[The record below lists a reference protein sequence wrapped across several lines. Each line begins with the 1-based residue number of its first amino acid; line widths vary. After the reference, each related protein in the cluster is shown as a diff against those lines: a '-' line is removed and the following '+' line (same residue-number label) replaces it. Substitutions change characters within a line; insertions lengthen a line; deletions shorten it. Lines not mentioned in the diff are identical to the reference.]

1 MPCGMNDSLP
11 ALCECAGSEG
21 CTNGRQV
28 AFPQEKREE
37 NGRRLAELAQNYDM
51 IRLAYFILSTKR
63 VDVGMHLMSVENI
76 SKSYSDKIL
85 FENVTFGVETGD
97 KVGIIGVNGT
107 GKSTLLKV
115 IAGVEPP
122 DSGQVTTG
130 RSVVLRMLAQ
140 DPTFGPEETAL
151 EHVLGG
157 DSPQL
162 RVVREHSAVLEE
174 LERRPDDSGL
184 QERLIAVNARMDELN
199 AWSLESEAKTAL
211 TKLGIVDVFGK
222 VATFSGGQRKRVAM
236 AAALLQPSDVLILD
250 EPTNHIDN
258 DSVAWL
264 EGMLQKRKG
273 ALLMITHDRYFLDRV
288 SNRVIELD
296 RGSAHFY
303 EANYSRF
310 LELKLE
316 REEREAASEAKR
328 QNLLR
333 NELAWIR
340 RGAQA
345 RSTKQKARIDRYEAL
360 KTQGPKGA
368 SGKMDVSV
376 ASTRLG
382 KKILE
387 IENLRKSLGG
397 RELIRDLSYIAVPED
412 RVGIVGRNGSGKSTL
427 LKLIAGKL
435 MPDAGRVELGPT
447 VKLGWFSQEHEE
459 MDESLRVMEYIR
471 EGAEQVKTADGTTI
485 SAGQMLERFLFAPA
499 VQWSVIS
506 KLSGGEKRRL
516 QLLRVLLN
524 APNVLLLDEPTND
537 LDIATLTVLEDYL
550 DEFPGVVIV
559 VSHDRYFLDRTV
571 DRILAFEGDGVV
583 AEHTGNYSDYQAY
596 AERQEAEKQ
605 AAGAPAKASGAST
618 AGPAAAAAVQERK
631 ERPQLKMSYKD
642 QKDFEQID
650 GWIAE
655 AEEVLAAVAS
665 RMEEAASDSGRLQ
678 ELMEEQTA
686 LEAKLDA
693 LLERWT
699 ELNELAEQIAANKSA
714 RG

>member
-1 MPCGMNDSLP
+1 
-11 ALCECAGSEG
+11 
-21 CTNGRQV
+21 
-28 AFPQEKREE
+28 
-37 NGRRLAELAQNYDM
+37 
-51 IRLAYFILSTKR
+51 
-63 VDVGMHLMSVENI
+63 MHLMSVENI

-97 KVGIIGVNGT
+97 KIGIIGVNGT

-115 IAGVEPP
+115 IAGTETP
-122 DSGQVTTG
+122 DLGQVAIG

-140 DPTFGPEETAL
+140 DPAFGPEETAL

-157 DSPQL
+157 GSPEL
-162 RVVREHSAVLEE
+162 KAVREHAAVLAE
-174 LERRPDDSGL
+174 LELRPDDAGL
-184 QERLIAVNARMDELN
+184 HERLISANARMDELN
-199 AWSLESEAKTAL
+199 AWQLESEAKTAL
-211 TKLGIVDVFGK
+211 TKLGIADVHGK
-222 VATFSGGQRKRVAM
+222 VAKFSGGQRKRVAM

-296 RGSAHFY
+296 RGAAHFY

-360 KTQGPKGA
+360 KEQGPKGA
-368 SGKMDVSV
+368 AGKLDVSV

-382 KKILE
+382 KKIIE
-387 IENLRKSLGG
+387 IEHLRKSLGG

-435 MPDAGRVELGPT
+435 RPDGGRMELGPT

-459 MDESLRVMEYIR
+459 MDESLRVIEYIR

-485 SAGQMLERFLFAPA
+485 SAGQMLERFLFPPA
-499 VQWSVIS
+499 TQWSVIS

-516 QLLRVLLN
+516 QLLRVLMS

-550 DEFPGVVIV
+550 DDFPGVVIA

-571 DRILAFEGDGVV
+571 ERILAFEGDGVV
-583 AEHTGNYSDYQAY
+583 TGHTGSYSDYQAY
-596 AERQEAEKQ
+596 AERREAEKK
-605 AAGAPAKASGAST
+605 ATAAPAKTAGAST
-618 AGPAAAAAVQERK
+618 DAADRERK
-631 ERPQLKMSYKD
+631 DRPVLKMSYKD

-655 AEEVLAAVAS
+655 AEEALADVAA
-665 RMEEAASDSGRLQ
+665 RMEANASDSAQLQ
-678 ELMEEQTA
+678 ELMTEQA
-686 LEAKLDA
+686 GLEAKLDA

-699 ELNELAEQIAANKSA
+699 ELNELAEQIASNKSA

>member
-1 MPCGMNDSLP
+1 M
-11 ALCECAGSEG
+11 
-21 CTNGRQV
+21 RI
-28 AFPQEKREE
+28 
-37 NGRRLAELAQNYDM
+37 YDM
-51 IRLAYFILSTKR
+51 IRGAGPYSIAEVVIRL
-63 VDVGMHLMSVENI
+63 HLLSVENI
-76 SKSYSDKIL
+76 SKSYSDKTL
-85 FENVTFGVETGD
+85 FENVTFGVETGE
-97 KVGIIGVNGT
+97 KIGIIGVNGT

-115 IAGVEPP
+115 IAGLEPP
-122 DSGQVTTG
+122 DSGRVSIG

-140 DPTFGPEETAL
+140 DPAFGEGETAL
-151 EHVLGG
+151 EHALGG
-157 DSPQL
+157 DSPEL
-162 RVVREHSAVLEE
+162 RAVREHAEAMAALT
-174 LERRPDDSGL
+174 LRPDDDRL
-184 QERLIAVNARMDELN
+184 QERLIAANARMDELN
-199 AWSLESEAKTAL
+199 AWSFESEAKTAL
-211 TKLGIVDVFGK
+211 TKLGIADVHAK
-222 VATFSGGQRKRVAM
+222 VASLSGGQRKRVAM
-236 AAALLQPSDVLILD
+236 AAALLQPSDILILD

-296 RGSAHFY
+296 RGTAYFY

-360 KTQGPKGA
+360 KAQGPKGA
-368 SGKMDVSV
+368 AGKVDVSV

-387 IENLRKSLGG
+387 IEHLMKRIGEKT
-397 RELIRDLSYIAVPED
+397 LIGDLSYVAVPDD

-435 MPDAGRVELGPT
+435 APDGGRAELGPT

-485 SAGQMLERFLFAPA
+485 SAGQMLERFLFPPA
-499 VQWSVIS
+499 TQWSVIS

-516 QLLRVLLN
+516 QLLRVLMG

-537 LDIATLTVLEDYL
+537 LDVATLGVLEDYL
-550 DEFPGVVIV
+550 DDFEGVVFV

-583 AEHTGNYSDYQAY
+583 TLHAGNYTEYRER
-596 AERQEAEKQ
+596 AERLEAEKPQ
-605 AAGAPAKASGAST
+605 DADERGAGHAGLPGRAADKGEGTDAEG
-618 AGPAAAAAVQERK
+618 RK
-631 ERPQLKMSYKD
+631 ERPLLKMSYKD

-655 AEEVLAAVAS
+655 TEEALSGVAS
-665 RMEEAASDSGRLQ
+665 RMEANASDSALLQ
-678 ELMEEQTA
+678 ELMAEQA
-686 LEAKLDA
+686 GLEAKLDG

-699 ELNELAEQIAANKSA
+699 ELQELAERIAANKSS

>member
-1 MPCGMNDSLP
+1 
-11 ALCECAGSEG
+11 
-21 CTNGRQV
+21 
-28 AFPQEKREE
+28 
-37 NGRRLAELAQNYDM
+37 
-51 IRLAYFILSTKR
+51 
-63 VDVGMHLMSVENI
+63 MHLLSVENI

-85 FENVTFGVETGD
+85 FEDVTFGIETGD
-97 KVGIIGVNGT
+97 KIGIIGVNGT

-115 IAGVEPP
+115 VAGLEPA
-122 DSGQVTTG
+122 DSGKVSIG
-130 RSVVLRMLAQ
+130 RSVILRMLAQ
-140 DPTFGPEETAL
+140 DPAFAPEETAL

-162 RVVREHSAVLEE
+162 KAVRDYAEIMKAITLNPED
-174 LERRPDDSGL
+174 PKL
-184 QERLIAVNARMDELN
+184 QERLIAANQRMDELD
-199 AWSLESEAKTAL
+199 AWQLESDAKTAL
-211 TKLGIVDVFGK
+211 TKLGILNYDDK

-296 RGSAHFY
+296 QGRAHFY

-316 REEREAASEAKR
+316 REEREIASEAKR

-345 RSTKQKARIDRYEAL
+345 RSTKQKARIDRFEAL
-360 KTQGPKGA
+360 KEQGPRA
-368 SGKMDVSV
+368 VSGKLDVSI
-376 ASTRLG
+376 ASSRLG
-382 KKILE
+382 KKIVE
-387 IENLRKSLGG
+387 IDKLTKRYGERT
-397 RELIRDLSYIAVPED
+397 LIKHFSYIAVPED

-435 MPDAGRVELGPT
+435 SPDDGSVELGTT

-459 MDESLRVMEYIR
+459 IDESLRVMEYIR
-471 EGAEQVKTADGTTI
+471 EGADQVKTSDGSTI
-485 SAGQMLERFLFAPA
+485 SAGQMLERFLFSPSM
-499 VQWSVIS
+499 QWSVIS

-516 QLLRVLLN
+516 QLLRVLMN

-550 DEFPGVVIV
+550 DDFPGVVFI

-571 DRILAFEGDGVV
+571 DRILSFEGEGIITH
-583 AEHTGNYSDYQAY
+583 HTGNYSDYQQY
-596 AERQEAEKQ
+596 AERQEALKQ
-605 AAGAPAKASGAST
+605 AAEAPVK
-618 AGPAAAAAVQERK
+618 AAAPSKPEIK
-631 ERPQLKMSYKD
+631 DRPLKMSFKD
-642 QKDFEQID
+642 QKDYEQID

-655 AEEVLAAVAS
+655 TEEEIKSIAGQ
-665 RMEEAASDSGRLQ
+665 MDAASSDSVRLQ
-678 ELMEEQTA
+678 QLAEDQQR
-686 LEAKLDA
+686 LETKLDQ

-699 ELNELAEQIAANKSA
+699 ELNELAEQVAANK
-714 RG
+714 RN